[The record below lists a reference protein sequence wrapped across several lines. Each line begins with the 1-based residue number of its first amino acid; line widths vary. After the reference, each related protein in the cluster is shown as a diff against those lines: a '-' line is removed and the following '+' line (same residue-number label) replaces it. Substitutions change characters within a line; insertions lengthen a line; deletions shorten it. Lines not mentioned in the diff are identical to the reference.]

1 MKRFF
6 TDIMLDCTMY
16 KIKRQNL
23 LDLLI
28 EGLTYKATLPEMDV
42 SYVIDEYSDKKRAK
56 YIAPLKIIK
65 KYPRFVM
72 VEHKNGYRE
81 CLHPHELM
89 YLLQDGAELWR

>member
-1 MKRFF
+1 MKQLFA
-6 TDIMLDCTMY
+6 DIMLDCTRY

-28 EGLTYKATLPEMDV
+28 EGLTYKATLPETDV
-42 SYVIDEYSDKKRAK
+42 SYVVDIYTDDKRAK

>member
-6 TDIMLDCTMY
+6 SDIMIDCMRY

-28 EGLTYKATLPEMDV
+28 EGLTYKATLPETDV
-42 SYVIDEYSDKKRAK
+42 SYVINECDDKKRAK

-72 VEHKNGYRE
+72 VEHRNGYRE

-89 YLLQDGAELWR
+89 YILQDGAELWR